1 MIKTIILRGE
11 YNYKK
16 RNMVQSVKQDPEVTY
31 FVSLV
36 PLHLRKYIKYGIFI
50 IPTSAL
56 IDDYVNKKD

>member
-1 MIKTIILRGE
+1 
-11 YNYKK
+11 
-16 RNMVQSVKQDPEVTY
+16 MVQSVKQDPEVTY